1 MYLIC
6 KSSAFKLADGSRVE
20 SSLKPFILNGFE
32 THHTGRTATSNP
44 PPLRSF
50 ENTLVYG
57 ISWIAR
63 IDTSSASGFLHQGKK
78 LKWSTFP
85 IGTSD

>member
-6 KSSAFKLADGSRVE
+6 KSSAFELADGSRVE
-20 SSLKPFILNGFE
+20 SSLKPFILTGFV
-32 THHTGRTATSNP
+32 THRTGRTATFNP

-57 ISWIAR
+57 ISSIAR
-63 IDTSSASGFLHQGKK
+63 IDASSASGFLHQGKK
-78 LKWSTFP
+78 LKWSTCP